1 MANLW
6 PTFSFLKT
14 LGLLAF
20 VSNGNHCVT
29 SMKSEVDMNRFAT
42 SLYATVFAILF
53 VIKLSKGDQEFC
65 QAGFNLVAI
74 VSAQAL

>member
-1 MANLW
+1 
-6 PTFSFLKT
+6 
-14 LGLLAF
+14 
-20 VSNGNHCVT
+20 
-29 SMKSEVDMNRFAT
+29 MKSEVDMNRFAT